1 MVLIGFHWKYKLE
14 YASKL
19 FKISVQAKSC
29 SATNTGIYSGIN
41 SIHNN
46 INLTRFRGVLI
57 SKVYSE
63 KYATENRLHT
73 EIRK

>member
-1 MVLIGFHWKYKLE
+1 MLLIGFHRKYKLE

-19 FKISVQAKSC
+19 FKICVQAKPY

-46 INLTRFRGVLI
+46 IN
-57 SKVYSE
+57 
-63 KYATENRLHT
+63 
-73 EIRK
+73 